1 MQLFSATPDSL
12 LRTYYGRLAHFA
24 LESLEQ
30 DVFSV
35 SGCHFL
41 QIICYN
47 YMLRFSVSVSF
58 HR

>member
-1 MQLFSATPDSL
+1 MQLFSATSDSL
-12 LRTYYGRLAHFA
+12 LRTYYGRLAHFSQ
-24 LESLEQ
+24 ESLEQ
-30 DVFSV
+30 DVFSM